1 MESVIGARRSSEG
14 LAILAMKCCV
24 GKMVRANLQPHIMCG
39 GGNVNKYVLLPGDPG
54 RIPRICE
61 HLENAEEIARN
72 RGFLT
77 WNGKYRGVSLT
88 VTSTGIGGPSLA
100 IAIHEL
106 CNLGARVFIRVGS
119 CGGLSEKVKIGDL
132 VLPNGAVR
140 DEGTSR
146 AYVDT
151 GYPAIPDFEL
161 IQALANA
168 AKKLD
173 YPFHVGI
180 NRSHDSFYIPNI
192 LAVENEWKKRNVIS
206 EDLETATLFTI
217 SGLIGVKAAS
227 VLNAVVTYGQKPEAG
242 ISEYALGNPRCK
254 TGEKASIQVALA
266 AIEMMTRQKIM
277 TKRMGKR

>member
-1 MESVIGARRSSEG
+1 MESVIGARLCLEG

-24 GKMVRANLQPHIMCG
+24 GKMVKANLQPHIMCG
-39 GGNVNKYVLLPGDPG
+39 DGNVNKYVLLPGDPG

-61 HLENAEEIARN
+61 HLENAEEIAGN

-77 WNGKYRGVSLT
+77 WNGKYRGVPVT

-106 CNLGARVFIRVGS
+106 TNLGARMFIRVGS
-119 CGGLSEKVKIGDL
+119 CGGLAEKVKLGDL
-132 VLPNGAVR
+132 IIPNGAVR
-140 DEGTSR
+140 DEGTSK

-161 IQALANA
+161 VQALAES

-180 NRSHDSFYIPNI
+180 NRSHDSFYIQNI
-192 LAVENEWKKRNVIS
+192 LAVEEAWKKRNVIS
-206 EDLETATLFTI
+206 EDLETAALFTI

-227 VLNAVVTYGQKPEAG
+227 VLNAVVTYGHKPEVG
-242 ISEYALGNPRCK
+242 ISEYALGNPRCEA
-254 TGEKASIQVALA
+254 GEKASIQVALA
-266 AIEMMTRQKIM
+266 AIEMMEHQKTM
-277 TKRMGKR
+277 TKRVGKR